1 MTSVSHRSIRQ
12 ALLGRIQSGE
22 WPLGSRIPGE
32 MDLAAEYG
40 CARTTVNRALQALA
54 DEGLVVR
61 KRKGGTRICHMPVR
75 QAKFEIPVL
84 REQVEITGA
93 EYSHKLLYNKI
104 KVPPP
109 EVRSRLHIPA
119 GRQAAHMQTIHRADE
134 HPFAYEERWVNTQTV
149 PGILTA
155 PLDGISVNEWLV
167 KTMPFSSGDVA
178 FSAVT
183 ADKKIAAALETKIGA
198 AIFVVDRTTWLD
210 DAFITT
216 MTLYYKEGY
225 RLHSQL

>member
-1 MTSVSHRSIRQ
+1 MTPISHHSIRQ
-12 ALLGRIQSGE
+12 DLLGRIQSGE

-32 MDLAAEYG
+32 MDLADEYG

-61 KRKGGTRICHMPVR
+61 KRKGGTRVCHMPVR

-84 REQVEITGA
+84 REQVESTGS
-93 EYSHKLLYNKI
+93 EYGHKLVSNKL
-104 KVPPP
+104 KVPPSRI
-109 EVRSRLHIPA
+109 RSQLHIPA
-119 GRQAAHMQTIHRADE
+119 DVKALHMQTIHSADGR
-134 HPFAYEERWVNTQTV
+134 PFAYEERWVNTRTV
-149 PGILTA
+149 PEILTA
-155 PLDGISVNEWLV
+155 PLDAISVNEWLI
-167 KTMPFSSGDVA
+167 KTVPFSSGEVS
-178 FSAVT
+178 FSAIS
-183 ADKKIAAALETKIGA
+183 ADKKIATALETSLGA